1 MEFYLVVAI
10 ISIVVMSILGY
21 LIGNRGKQS
30 YLESI
35 GKLENNIANLN
46 KKITEQES
54 LISERGN
61 VISTLTA
68 DRDVQKANAENYS
81 HQLISQKGD
90 YEKRI
95 IDLKA
100 EADKILQNE
109 LARGQKQL
117 NEQKASSQKF
127 IDDQKKSYEDQLREQ
142 KTTFEAQLKE
152 LKDTFAK
159 QLSEFKAESEKS
171 LKKQEDTAAD
181 FKRTETKRNAEA
193 LEDMRR
199 TYEQQIT
206 ELKASFEK
214 QLSQTKEAHEGQIA
228 TLRKMNEEQVKSQL
242 DLIRE
247 QMQTTSEKVL
257 KLRQE
262 ELGEQNKEQVSKII
276 DPLQKSLKDMQE
288 ALDKTKEQQTEAL
301 TRLDETIKINMQK
314 STAIGETADRLTRAL
329 TGEVKVQG
337 NFGELK
343 LKQLLEDL
351 ELKEGEQFDTQ
362 ETLKNRM
369 GKNAKGD
376 DGHGLI
382 PDFILHFPNNRH
394 VVVDSKMS
402 LTDYERYMNEED
414 GSPAKSTYLKAHID
428 SVRAQVKRL
437 AKKEYT
443 KYLPEGYNRLNFA
456 IMYVP
461 IEGAL
466 NLALLN
472 DASLWREAYDEGV
485 MILGPQT
492 MYMNLRVLEM
502 MWTQVRQLKN
512 QQAMMDAANT
522 VIDRVQD
529 FGVRFMDV
537 ESSMYDTVKKI
548 SKLKITTADNGP
560 SIITAAKNLIKAG
573 AKENKKKK
581 SLAEMDD
588 SMFIEADATVM
599 LPSEISTDTK
609 ETEKEER
616 VSYFKKG

>member
-1 MEFYLVVAI
+1 
-10 ISIVVMSILGY
+10 
-21 LIGNRGKQS
+21 
-30 YLESI
+30 
-35 GKLENNIANLN
+35 
-46 KKITEQES
+46 
-54 LISERGN
+54 
-61 VISTLTA
+61 
-68 DRDVQKANAENYS
+68 
-81 HQLISQKGD
+81 
-90 YEKRI
+90 
-95 IDLKA
+95 
-100 EADKILQNE
+100 
-109 LARGQKQL
+109 
-117 NEQKASSQKF
+117 
-127 IDDQKKSYEDQLREQ
+127 
-142 KTTFEAQLKE
+142 
-152 LKDTFAK
+152 
-159 QLSEFKAESEKS
+159 
-171 LKKQEDTAAD
+171 
-181 FKRTETKRNAEA
+181 
-193 LEDMRR
+193 MRR
-199 TYEQQIT
+199 TYELQIT

-228 TLRKMNEEQVKSQL
+228 TLKKMNEEQVKSQL

-343 LKQLLEDL
+343 LRQLLEDL

-414 GSPAKSTYLKAHID
+414 GSPKKSTYLKAHID

-537 ESSMYDTVKKI
+537 ESSMYDTIKKI
-548 SKLKITTADNGP
+548 SKLKITTADSGA

-609 ETEKEER
+609 E
-616 VSYFKKG
+616 SDKGITN